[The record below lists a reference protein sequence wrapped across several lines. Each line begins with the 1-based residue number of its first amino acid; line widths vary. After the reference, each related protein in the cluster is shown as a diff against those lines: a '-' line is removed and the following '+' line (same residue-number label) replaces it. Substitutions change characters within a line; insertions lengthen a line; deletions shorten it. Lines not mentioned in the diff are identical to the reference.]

1 MVIPPEAAFVHL
13 FAADIRRIIVEEGTR
28 SVIMVNKHLEVLIC
42 RFSAFDIFW
51 EHLFFGCSKS
61 AKKPDLIGLF
71 CKISFLV
78 PLNSGDGGIRTL
90 EPGKGLTHFETKNA
104 KRKRRKMKEDSGSSR
119 ALKTPIKSGVLRCYH
134 GKSSSVSAFFDIK
147 KTSRK

>member
-1 MVIPPEAAFVHL
+1 MIRLIFFSFRHIIVCYEYFGKFLACFILLNHAVYSCEAVFIKISVQLLNFGTVIVWHKTFALNAAQYHLQPQVVVPPEAAFVHL
-13 FAADIRRIIVEEGTR
+13 FAADIRRIIVEEGAR

-71 CKISFLV
+71 V
-78 PLNSGDGGIRTL
+78 GI
-90 EPGKGLTHFETKNA
+90 
-104 KRKRRKMKEDSGSSR
+104 
-119 ALKTPIKSGVLRCYH
+119 V
-134 GKSSSVSAFFDIK
+134 
-147 KTSRK
+147 